1 MNIGTRVASVLS
13 IALLCVLAV
22 GCDGARDARPAVTTD
37 ADAEKSFIGRQ
48 AAKAIAEASRKL
60 ETENIS
66 IGDSHITVNGSQ
78 YFSRDPSTGNLP
90 KAEITPRGELLI
102 EGEPV
107 STTAGQRELL
117 LAHRRHL
124 LDLAQAGMAMG
135 AQGADIAGS
144 ALTGIGSVLF
154 GGDEGR
160 RAYEQRIE
168 VEAEKLKREATRLC
182 TLLPPLYD
190 SQQALA
196 ASLPA
201 FAPYATMSRDE
212 VEECG
217 KDLDTDPDADAASG
231 SRT

>member
-1 MNIGTRVASVLS
+1 MNIGTRVANALS

-22 GCDGARDARPAVTTD
+22 GCDGARDARPAATTD
-37 ADAEKSFIGRQ
+37 SDAEKSFIGRQ

-66 IGDSHITVNGSQ
+66 IGSSHVIVDGSR
-78 YFSRDPSTGNLP
+78 YYGTDRSTGNLP
-90 KAEITPRGELLI
+90 KAEITPGGELLI

-107 STTAGQRELL
+107 PTTAGQRELL
-117 LAHRRHL
+117 LAHRQHL
-124 LDLAQAGMAMG
+124 IDLAQAGMAIG

-144 ALTGIGSVLF
+144 ALTGVGGALF

-160 RAYEQRIE
+160 RAYEQRIQA
-168 VEAEKLKREATRLC
+168 EAEKMKREAARLC
-182 TLLPPLYD
+182 ALLPPLYD

-201 FAPYATMSRDE
+201 FVPYATMSRDE